1 MFSTLRNAWK
11 IADLRRRMLFTL
23 GMLIIY
29 RLGAHIPVPRINKAA
44 IAGLFQRGDLFN
56 FLDTIS
62 GGALKNFSIFA
73 LTVGPYITASIILQ
87 LLTVVIPKLEEL
99 AKEGEEGR
107 KKMNQYTRYLT
118 IGLAMLQGFATAYG
132 LGQSGAVVNRGFVA
146 YATIT
151 VTLTAG
157 TAFLM
162 WLGELITDRG
172 IGNGIS
178 LIIFIGIV
186 SRMPA
191 DFYHIG
197 QAVYYK
203 SAPIWGALLFLVLT
217 VASIV
222 GVIYVQE
229 GQRRIPVQYAKRVVG
244 RRVYGGQTTH
254 IPLRVNQ
261 AGVMPI
267 VFASSLLVFPQTVVQ
282 FINANW
288 ARAIERTFRWGG
300 WLHTVL
306 YILLILFFSYFYTAI
321 QFNPMEIANN
331 MKKNGGF
338 IPGIRPGKPTIDY
351 LSKVM
356 DRITLAG
363 AIFLCVL
370 VVLPILL
377 IQLTKVSTSFGSTTL
392 LIAVGVALETMKQI
406 EAQVMMRHYQG
417 FLK

>member
-29 RLGAHIPVPRINKAA
+29 RLGAHIPVPRINRAA
-44 IAGLFQRGDLFN
+44 IAQLFSRGDLFS

-73 LTVGPYITASIILQ
+73 MTVGPYITASIILQ
-87 LLTVVIPKLEEL
+87 LLTVVIPRLEEL

-132 LGQSGAVVNRGFVA
+132 LGQSGAVVQRGFIA
-146 YATIT
+146 YT
-151 VTLTAG
+151 VIALTLTAG

-162 WLGELITDRG
+162 WLGELITDKG

-178 LIIFIGIV
+178 LIIFSGIV

-191 DFYHIG
+191 GAYNIG
-197 QAVYYK
+197 RLVYYK
-203 SAPIWGALLFLVLT
+203 QAPILGAIAFLILALAT
-217 VASIV
+217 VV

-267 VFASSLLVFPQTVVQ
+267 IFASSLLMFPQTVVQ
-282 FINANW
+282 FINADW
-288 ARAIERTFRWGG
+288 ARSIERTFRWGG

-306 YILLILFFSYFYTAI
+306 YVLLILFFSYFYTAI

-331 MKKNGGF
+331 MKKHGGF
-338 IPGIRPGKPTIDY
+338 VPGIRPGKPTIDF

-363 AIFLCVL
+363 SIFLCVL

-377 IQLTKVSTSFGSTTL
+377 IQLTKVSTSFGSTTV